1 MMSVAISTSDPESCL
16 VIPDLSRHDLQRF
29 YESAFRGLSEDRE
42 TSAMRV
48 ASTFA
53 VEGLFSKDREDGKSN
68 NEFEIDDDDDEE
80 EEEIAPEIFGCL
92 KKSDKIKLSQYFGH
106 GSESDKSS
114 GKISKNDFSLNLF
127 LEKKVECKECNR
139 KFSDNSQLESHTK
152 IVHSKKLK
160 LSDVPKPHMCPHC
173 DRRFTFASNVGRHIF
188 LMHSQEKYNPNE
200 NLQESASKNQESNP
214 KLEKLEDIKCKVCNL
229 YFPNWKKLQLHMFN
243 HTSERPFNCKQCG
256 KGFKEESKLKRH
268 SLIHSGL
275 KPYSCQ
281 FCNKA
286 FSLKQ
291 NRDIHERLHTGSGFS
306 CSYCQE
312 IFSQK
317 VNLKKHESKHEI
329 MKHSKSLDPK
339 VREDQTTIRGRK
351 TAACKNK
358 Q

>member
-1 MMSVAISTSDPESCL
+1 MSVAISTSDPESCL

-48 ASTFA
+48 ASTLA
-53 VEGLFSKDREDGKSN
+53 VEGLFLKEREDGKIN
-68 NEFEIDDDDDEE
+68 DEYEIDDDEE

-106 GSESDKSS
+106 GSERDRSYD
-114 GKISKNDFSLNLF
+114 GFSKDDFPLNLF
-127 LEKKVECKECNR
+127 REKKIECKECSR
-139 KFSDNSQLESHTK
+139 KFSDDSQLESHAK
-152 IVHSKKLK
+152 IVHSRREK
-160 LSDVPKPHMCPHC
+160 LSDVTKPHLCPHC
-173 DRRFTFASNVGRHIF
+173 DRRFSFASNVGRHIF
-188 LMHSQEKYNPNE
+188 LMHGQEKYNPNE
-200 NLQESASKNQESNP
+200 NLIESALKNQDSNK
-214 KLEKLEDIKCKVCNL
+214 KLEKLEDIKCKVCNV
-229 YFPNWKKLQLHMFN
+229 YFPNWKKLKLHMFD
-243 HTSERPFNCKQCG
+243 HTSERPFNCEQCG

-275 KPYSCQ
+275 KPHSCQ

-317 VNLKKHESKHEI
+317 VNLRKHESKHEK
-329 MKHSKSLDPK
+329 MKHSKSSDPK
-339 VREDQTTIRGRK
+339 VREDQTTIKGRK
-351 TAACKNK
+351 IACIKK
-358 Q
+358 TIK